1 MFKNDDMDERVSIK
15 WNQILEKE
23 EDLKEWAGEELD
35 LSEEFE
41 NVDKEG
47 NGSITFEQFTKELT
61 RNHALTLELETS
73 LREVSQSRRR
83 PLLYTRAFFCLKV
96 TTWNRA
102 FTFHI

>member
-47 NGSITFEQFTKELT
+47 NGSITFEQFTKELA
-61 RNHALTLELETS
+61 RNHASTLELETNN
-73 LREVSQSRRR
+73 REVSQSQ
-83 PLLYTRAFFCLKV
+83 
-96 TTWNRA
+96 
-102 FTFHI
+102 

>member
-23 EDLKEWAGEELD
+23 DDLKEWAGEELD

-47 NGSITFEQFTKELT
+47 NGSITFEQFTKELA

-83 PLLYTRAFFCLKV
+83 LLHGFLRVESAY
-96 TTWNRA
+96 
-102 FTFHI
+102 

>member
-23 EDLKEWAGEELD
+23 DDLKEWAGEELA

-61 RNHALTLELETS
+61 RNHALTLELETKH
-73 LREVSQSRRR
+73 REVSQSRRR
-83 PLLYTRAFFCLKV
+83 PLLGPSPC
-96 TTWNRA
+96 
-102 FTFHI
+102 

>member
-23 EDLKEWAGEELD
+23 DDLKEWAGEELD

-47 NGSITFEQFTKELT
+47 NGSITFEQFTKELA
-61 RNHALTLELETS
+61 RNHALTLELETNN
-73 LREVSQSRRR
+73 REVSQSRRR
-83 PLLYTRAFFCLKV
+83 PLLGPFPC
-96 TTWNRA
+96 
-102 FTFHI
+102 

>member
-23 EDLKEWAGEELD
+23 DDLKEWAGEELD
-35 LSEEFE
+35 LSQEFE

-61 RNHALTLELETS
+61 RNHALTLELETNN
-73 LREVSQSRRR
+73 REVSQSWRR
-83 PLLYTRAFFCLKV
+83 PLIIDHKGQAALRHYTNYPDRP
-96 TTWNRA
+96 
-102 FTFHI
+102 I

>member
-23 EDLKEWAGEELD
+23 DDLKEWAGEELD
-35 LSEEFE
+35 LSQEFE

-61 RNHALTLELETS
+61 RNYAWTLETNH
-73 LREVSQSRRR
+73 R
-83 PLLYTRAFFCLKV
+83 
-96 TTWNRA
+96 
-102 FTFHI
+102 